1 VNKANI
7 VLNHGI
13 LAITGELSRYSVAFI
28 ESSEYANWFVHS
40 AVNVDLSQ
48 VSKADTAGLAW
59 MFYLLEQAEHH
70 SCQLSF
76 SNIPDK
82 LTKLIT
88 LSGVDGLLPIMC
100 D

>member
-1 VNKANI
+1 MGKANI

-13 LAITGELSRYSVAFI
+13 LAITGELTRYSVADI
-28 ESSEYANWFVHS
+28 ENSEYVNWFVHS
-40 AVNVDLSQ
+40 AVKVDLSK

-59 MFYLLEQAEHH
+59 MLYLLEQAGHY

-76 SNIPDK
+76 SNVPEK

-88 LSGVDGLLPIMC
+88 LSGVDGLLPITC

>member
-1 VNKANI
+1 MSKANI
-7 VLNHGI
+7 VLNHGT
-13 LAITGELSRYSVAFI
+13 LTVSGQLTRHSVANI
-28 ESSEYANWFVHS
+28 KNSEYANWFAHG
-40 AVNVDLSQ
+40 AINVDLKK

-59 MFYLLEQAEHH
+59 LFYLLEQAAEH
-70 SCQLSF
+70 SCQLNF

-88 LSGVDGLLPIMC
+88 LSGVDGLLPIPC

>member
-1 VNKANI
+1 MSIANI

-13 LAITGELSRYSVAFI
+13 LAIHGELTRHSIVTINAKD
-28 ESSEYANWFVHS
+28 YAHWFAHG
-40 AVNVDLSQ
+40 AVKVDLKQ
-48 VSKADTAGLAW
+48 VTKADTAGLAW
-59 MFYLLEQAEHH
+59 MFYLLEQADKR

-76 SNIPDK
+76 SNIPLR

-88 LSGVDGLLPIMC
+88 LSGVDGLLPLTC

>member
-1 VNKANI
+1 MSKANI
-7 VLNHGI
+7 VLNHGT
-13 LAITGELSRYSVAFI
+13 LAVSGQLSRHSVAHI
-28 ESSEYANWFVHS
+28 KNSEYVNWFAHG
-40 AVNVDLSQ
+40 AINVDLSK

-59 MFYLLEQAEHH
+59 LFYLLEQAAHH

-76 SNIPDK
+76 SNIPEK

-88 LSGVDGLLPIMC
+88 LSGVDGLLPIKC